1 MNKKI
6 ILNFIILSVLILL
19 IVFDFEKDSKPKFND
34 GIINSEKTLKYYD
47 TKYSID
53 DMYKLISKGDN
64 PQDEE
69 FYDIILN
76 WFDYY
81 SEENLFINRFGDKY
95 NYEEY
100 QKIRNKYSDEL
111 FIILILNVKKDWFKD
126 ILNK

>member
-6 ILNFIILSVLILL
+6 ILNFINLSVLILL

-34 GIINSEKTLKYYD
+34 GIINSGKTLKYYD